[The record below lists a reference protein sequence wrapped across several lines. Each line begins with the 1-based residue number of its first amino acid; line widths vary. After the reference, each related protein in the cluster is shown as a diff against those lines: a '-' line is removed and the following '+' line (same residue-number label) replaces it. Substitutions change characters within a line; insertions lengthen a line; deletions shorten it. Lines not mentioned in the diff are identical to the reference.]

1 MLDLKPYG
9 AFIEN
14 TIRPMIEE
22 AQTLLSDLYGY
33 GLHLDKEDILKIGK
47 FIADRHIKVVIIQ
60 SVTSIIICG
69 VVCLTLWKMPQL
81 LSLS

>member
-22 AQTLLSDLYGY
+22 TQKLLSDLYGY
-33 GLHLDKEDILKIGK
+33 GLHLNKEDIHKVAK
-47 FIADRHIKVVIIQ
+47 FVADKHIKTVILQSIVNVVICALI
-60 SVTSIIICG
+60 
-69 VVCLTLWKMPQL
+69 CLTLYL
-81 LSLS
+81 IYR